1 MGKNINVCATELEK
15 ALRQS
20 EAYIRLETVYNEINN
35 DEATKDIFDNF
46 RKLQMKLQQ
55 KQMTG
60 QSPTNEEVI
69 EVQSGAKI
77 VQENEK
83 ISKLIDAEQ
92 QMGKII
98 DDINKIFMRPLGD
111 LYRDLN

>member
-1 MGKNINVCATELEK
+1 MGKNINVCATELQK
-15 ALRQS
+15 ALHQS
-20 EAYIRLETVYNEINN
+20 EAYIRLETIYNEINN
-35 DEATKDIFDNF
+35 DEATKNIFNNF
-46 RKLQMKLQQ
+46 RALQMKLEQ
-55 KQMTG
+55 KQMAG

-83 ISKLIDAEQ
+83 ISKLMDAEQ

-98 DDINKIFMRPLGD
+98 DEINKIFMKPLGD
-111 LYRDLN
+111 LYEDLN